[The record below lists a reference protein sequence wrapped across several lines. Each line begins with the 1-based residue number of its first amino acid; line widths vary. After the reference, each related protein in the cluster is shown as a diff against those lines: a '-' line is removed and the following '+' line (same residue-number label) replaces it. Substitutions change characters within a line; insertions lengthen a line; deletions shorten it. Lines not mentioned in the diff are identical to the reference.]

1 MIPVIIS
8 GGEGARLWPAS
19 SEQHPK
25 PFIRLGD
32 GESLLQKTFLLGG
45 QLSSVNHLNVF
56 ARLKELGNET
66 HKSHKTVHRSWGTY
80 TSLEEAQGFNIKR
93 IEVKPNE
100 QLSLHIHHHL
110 SQHWI
115 VGSGSTKVTNG
126 HHILTVNT
134 NESTE

>member
-8 GGEGARLWPAS
+8 GSESARLWPVFS
-19 SEQHPK
+19 KQHPK

-32 GESLLQKTFLLGG
+32 GESLLQKAFLLGG

-56 ARLKELGNET
+56 SRLKELGNET
-66 HKSHKTVHRSWGTY
+66 HKSHKSVHRSWGTY
-80 TSLEEAQGFNIKR
+80 TVLEEAQGFNIKR

-100 QLSLHIHHHL
+100 QLSLHMHHHL

-115 VGSGSTKVTNG
+115 VESGSAKVTNC
-126 HHILTVNT
+126 HHTLSDNT